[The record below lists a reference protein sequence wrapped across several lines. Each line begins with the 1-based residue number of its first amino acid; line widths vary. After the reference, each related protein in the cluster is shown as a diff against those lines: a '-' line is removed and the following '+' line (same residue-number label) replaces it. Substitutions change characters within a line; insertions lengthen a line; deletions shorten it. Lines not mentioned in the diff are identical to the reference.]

1 LGLLALLADGYIGS
15 GCDVM
20 QVPSPERGVERGEGV
35 CALLG
40 VAPGVCARPSWG
52 GSGKQAAGSLDVV
65 GGR

>member
-1 LGLLALLADGYIGS
+1 
-15 GCDVM
+15 M